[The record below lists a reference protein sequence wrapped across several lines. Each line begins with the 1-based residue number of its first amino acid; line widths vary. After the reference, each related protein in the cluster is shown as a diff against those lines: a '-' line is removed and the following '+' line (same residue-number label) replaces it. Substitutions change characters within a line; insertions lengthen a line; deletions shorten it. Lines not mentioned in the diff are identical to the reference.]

1 MTNRW
6 LALPIFAVVMFI
18 VYYVSVTTVGG
29 IATDWA
35 NDGVFG
41 DGWYLLQVS
50 AEAPY
55 DGDAEEFDNAS
66 AIVNAFAEDAGEDSV
81 VEAAG
86 CRVR

>member
-1 MTNRW
+1 M

-41 DGWYLLQVS
+41 DGWYPVWYRYEQLMKKLMSRIRQMHMNV
-50 AEAPY
+50 
-55 DGDAEEFDNAS
+55 
-66 AIVNAFAEDAGEDSV
+66 INAFVDAM
-81 VEAAG
+81 
-86 CRVR
+86 R